1 MKVDIVFGY
10 LLSLAAGALAK
21 TADKLSD
28 KKNAGNA
35 ALAVGAAY
43 GAAAGLASVLFPLL
57 APLFMG
63 LAIGNMFAGK
73 FDTKTHQTGIA
84 VFVSIL
90 LLFGFA
96 GGDKALFV
104 LVAAAAYADEV
115 FAESAKDANR
125 RKARG
130 MLGETAVLRPLVP
143 IACLVYALATG
154 SWEPLAAMVAFDAAY
169 VAAGM
174 KAI

>member
-1 MKVDIVFGY
+1 MDIAIGY

-21 TADKLSD
+21 TADRLSD
-28 KKNAGNA
+28 KRNAGSL
-35 ALAVGAAY
+35 ALAAGAAY
-43 GAAAGLASVLFPLL
+43 GAAAGAISVLFPLL

-73 FDTKTHQTGIA
+73 FDTKTHQFGLA

-104 LVAAAAYADEV
+104 LAAAAAYADEA
-115 FAESAKDANR
+115 FADRARGANR
-125 RKARG
+125 RRARG
-130 MLGETAVLRPLVP
+130 PLGETAALRPLVP
-143 IACLVYALATG
+143 IACLAYGLAAG
-154 SWEPLAAMVAFDAAY
+154 SWEPLAAIIAFDAAY
-169 VAAGM
+169 AAAGL